1 MIEFKNVYKTYP
13 NGFTALKDVNLKI
26 EQGEFVAIIGLSGA
40 GKSTILRCINRMHD
54 ITKGTLTVDGVDVNS
69 LRGAELRRFRRKVGM
84 IFQSFNLVSRS
95 TAIKNVLTADVP
107 DMSFFKVLFGIFSKD
122 QKMRALES
130 LDKVGI
136 LDKAYTRCDQLS
148 GGQQQRVALA
158 RTLNQNPKIILADEP
173 VASLDPITARQV
185 MQDLLCPHQQGIQH
199 LYSAQYPSYRPR
211 APVLRPRDRRACRR
225 DRLRRP
231 RLHHHPGADRLCLQR
246 HEGARAGQWGVSAME
261 NEVNTLVKLTWFD
274 KIFKPQVITLANGH
288 TTIRRRSRA
297 PLILLLL
304 AVAIVLSL
312 RMTGFSL
319 AVIVTKF
326 DKLLDLFVK
335 LFHPKWSFFEK
346 VTRPLVDTIKM
357 SILGTVIGC
366 LLALPVSVLAS
377 TNIDKSR
384 VIVSVLRFIL
394 ALIRTLPTLVIALV
408 CALVFGLGTFAGTLA
423 ISVFTFGIV
432 AKMLYESI
440 ETIDMGP
447 FEAMEAMGANKF
459 QAFWS
464 ACVPQILPVYL
475 SHSLYCFEMN
485 VRASAILGYVGAGG
499 LGITINERIGWR
511 DYEGLGMVLLTLFVV
526 VVAIE
531 FLSEYLRGKLS

>member
-1 MIEFKNVYKTYP
+1 
-13 NGFTALKDVNLKI
+13 
-26 EQGEFVAIIGLSGA
+26 
-40 GKSTILRCINRMHD
+40 
-54 ITKGTLTVDGVDVNS
+54 
-69 LRGAELRRFRRKVGM
+69 
-84 IFQSFNLVSRS
+84 
-95 TAIKNVLTADVP
+95 
-107 DMSFFKVLFGIFSKD
+107 
-122 QKMRALES
+122 
-130 LDKVGI
+130 
-136 LDKAYTRCDQLS
+136 
-148 GGQQQRVALA
+148 
-158 RTLNQNPKIILADEP
+158 
-173 VASLDPITARQV
+173 
-185 MQDLLCPHQQGIQH
+185 
-199 LYSAQYPSYRPR
+199 
-211 APVLRPRDRRACRR
+211 
-225 DRLRRP
+225 
-231 RLHHHPGADRLCLQR
+231 
-246 HEGARAGQWGVSAME
+246 ME

-288 TTIRRRSRA
+288 STIRRRSRA
-297 PLILLLL
+297 PLVVLIL
-304 AVAIVLSL
+304 AVVIFLSL
-312 RMTGFSL
+312 RMTGFDMS
-319 AVIVTKF
+319 VIVNKF
-326 DKLLDLFVK
+326 DKLLDLLVK
-335 LFHPKWSFFEK
+335 LFHPKWSFFDK

-377 TNIDKSR
+377 TNIDKNR

-408 CALVFGLGTFAGTLA
+408 CALIFGLGTFAGTLA
-423 ISVFTFGIV
+423 ISIFTFGIV

-531 FLSEYLRGKLS
+531 FFSEYLRGKLS